1 MKSPTEPTGAD
12 SASPVLV
19 VWSLRDDLEQSV
31 GYIGRT
37 GQNRPT
43 GHGIDSG
50 HHIAK
55 EAPEALV
62 STLLPF
68 LRDPHNDARPT
79 RV

>member
-1 MKSPTEPTGAD
+1 MRMKSPTEPTGAD
-12 SASPVLV
+12 SACLVLV
-19 VWSLRDDLEQSV
+19 DGRRHDLEQLHGNPLAIWQNWAESV
-31 GYIGRT
+31 H
-37 GQNRPT
+37 

-68 LRDPHNDARPT
+68 LTTPP
-79 RV
+79 